1 MGEILYRPINDENE
15 RHLVQSRENPERV
28 RGQTRDKDN
37 KNPDIIEWEPVEVPD
52 YEYELEKLAHD
63 ERMAEIQAKQSVSDT
78 VTSILKLI
86 DTVVTFVGEHPEVAV
101 KTIQAGKKA
110 KQGIA
115 NVKNKLVT
123 VVKDGKEMAKEP
135 VKKVARKPKI
145 SDTSIAVKAEN
156 KVIKEVSETSQ
167 VERENMSIEEVR
179 ELILEILLDY
189 ISMKKK
195 LNRLT
200 NANIKNVERQELK
213 MDDVI
218 ERLDSL
224 IKEYP
229 ALMDEST
236 IENISALLKMNVGL
250 QENAKI
256 KEALRIDD
264 LL

>member
-1 MGEILYRPINDENE
+1 MGEILYKPIYDENE
-15 RHLVQSRENPERV
+15 KHLVQSRENPGRV

-52 YEYELEKLAHD
+52 YEYELEELAHN
-63 ERMAEIQAKQSVSDT
+63 ERLAETQERRSVADI
-78 VTSILKLI
+78 VTSILKQI
-86 DTVVTFVGEHPEVAV
+86 NTIVTFIGENPEIVDA
-101 KTIQAGKKA
+101 TIRAGKSA
-110 KQGIA
+110 KQSIA

-123 VVKDGKEMAKEP
+123 VVSDEKEKAEKP
-135 VKKVARKPKI
+135 VKKVAHKPKTNDSKI
-145 SDTSIAVKAEN
+145 
-156 KVIKEVSETSQ
+156 VIKTRNEVINKVSETSQ
-167 VERENMSIEEVR
+167 VERENMSIEEAR

-195 LNRLT
+195 LNRLS
-200 NANIKNVERQELK
+200 NANIKNVERQELNV
-213 MDDVI
+213 DDI
-218 ERLDSL
+218 IAQLESL

-236 IENISALLKMNVGL
+236 TENISALLKMNVSL

-256 KEALRIDD
+256 KEALRIDV

>member
-15 RHLVQSRENPERV
+15 RHLVQSRENPGRF

-52 YEYELEKLAHD
+52 YEYELEKMVHD
-63 ERMAEIQAKQSVSDT
+63 ERMAEIRARQSAADT
-78 VTSILKLI
+78 VTSILNLI
-86 DTVVTFVGEHPEVAV
+86 DTVVTFVGEHPEVVASTV
-101 KTIQAGKKA
+101 SAAQ
-110 KQGIA
+110 QGIT

-123 VVKDGKEMAKEP
+123 VAKDGKENTKGL
-135 VKKVARKPKI
+135 VKKVLHKPKT
-145 SDTSIAVKAEN
+145 SDTQIAAEARN
-156 KVIKEVSETSQ
+156 EIIKEVSETSQ
-167 VERENMSIEEVR
+167 VERENMSVEEAR

-195 LNRLT
+195 LNRLS
-200 NANIKNVERQELK
+200 NANIQNVELREL
-213 MDDVI
+213 DVDGVI
-218 ERLDSL
+218 AQLDSL

-236 IENISALLKMNVGL
+236 TENISALLKMNSGW

-256 KEALRIDD
+256 KEALRIDG

>member
-145 SDTSIAVKAEN
+145 SDTSIAVKA
-156 KVIKEVSETSQ
+156 K
-167 VERENMSIEEVR
+167 
-179 ELILEILLDY
+179 
-189 ISMKKK
+189 
-195 LNRLT
+195 
-200 NANIKNVERQELK
+200 
-213 MDDVI
+213 
-218 ERLDSL
+218 
-224 IKEYP
+224 
-229 ALMDEST
+229 
-236 IENISALLKMNVGL
+236 
-250 QENAKI
+250 
-256 KEALRIDD
+256 
-264 LL
+264 